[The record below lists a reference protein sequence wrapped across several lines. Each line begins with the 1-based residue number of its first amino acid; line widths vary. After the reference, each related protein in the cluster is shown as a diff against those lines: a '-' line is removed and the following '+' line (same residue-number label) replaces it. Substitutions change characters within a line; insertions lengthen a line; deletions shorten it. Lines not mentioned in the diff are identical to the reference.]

1 MIGVGPGKSLASK
14 VMSAQTYYAVPDIQ
28 STCAVLTGF
37 VNEVE
42 AQAGKKI
49 AQPLDAKLIAD
60 ADAIEV
66 AIGCN

>member
-1 MIGVGPGKSLASK
+1 
-14 VMSAQTYYAVPDIQ
+14 MSAQTYYAVPDIQ

-49 AQPLDAKLIAD
+49 AQPLDATLIAD
-60 ADAIEV
+60 AEVIEV